1 VHYFLHA
8 PSPHAHNLSSG
19 SFSSLES
26 IGDLWIN
33 SNHELDC
40 SPINSTYQKA
50 HANVAWGSFVC
61 KQPTKAKQ
69 KLSQGAK
76 IGLGVGLGVSGFFG
90 LLFLGEW
97 IRRKRT
103 RPRTSKGAGHELGTM
118 GAAAP
123 PVYSSRAGTE
133 VGSLRDYE
141 MTADDDG
148 VSVLSEG
155 TVSPEIRDRSSII
168 SERPV
173 SPVSQISERVED
185 NTIR

>member
-1 VHYFLHA
+1 
-8 PSPHAHNLSSG
+8 
-19 SFSSLES
+19 
-26 IGDLWIN
+26 
-33 SNHELDC
+33 
-40 SPINSTYQKA
+40 
-50 HANVAWGSFVC
+50 
-61 KQPTKAKQ
+61 
-69 KLSQGAK
+69 
-76 IGLGVGLGVSGFFG
+76 
-90 LLFLGEW
+90 
-97 IRRKRT
+97 
-103 RPRTSKGAGHELGTM
+103 M